1 MNRSTL
7 CTILASLRSMYN
19 VTKWD
24 TFLSPISEASVKAL
38 HDRWLPDIAAA
49 ARPEVILK
57 AGNASVGCLLH
68 AGVDQPS
75 SAARCPGLGRGLDI
89 VGC

>member
-24 TFLSPISEASVKAL
+24 TFLSPVSEASVKAL
-38 HDRWLPDIAAA
+38 HDRWLPDIAVA
-49 ARPEVILK
+49 ARPE
-57 AGNASVGCLLH
+57 ASLREGHCQQRDACPMLTVSLT
-68 AGVDQPS
+68 
-75 SAARCPGLGRGLDI
+75 ARCTGLHCGPGI
-89 VGC
+89 VGW